1 MYNISPM
8 IYDLL
13 VMEET
18 IEYGINMPHDKLFKD
33 ILNDKEEFCDFINR
47 FVNKGKIEKLL
58 PQDIEKATTS
68 FITPIFKNRESDI
81 LYKKVNEDKYY
92 LVEHQ
97 STADDSMSFR
107 MLNYCVNI
115 LNNIVE
121 RNKLKNREYKI
132 PKIIPIVLYTGERK
146 WNSSRKLTDKQED
159 LDNEGTLIELEYNLI
174 DINSIEEEALF
185 RANTSLAYGLLIEKN
200 KGKDKLIKVLNKI
213 ANNCDSEVKE
223 IKMKRIIKYILE
235 PTIGEK
241 ETEEMLEKFN
251 KMGGEEVM
259 TAIDCLLRDIEEE
272 KKQARIIGLE
282 EGRTEGRIKGIVE
295 GREKGIEEGRKE
307 GIEKGIKE
315 ATKSTAISIAKEML
329 KIGMDI
335 EIISQ
340 ITKLDKKEISRIEL

>member
-1 MYNISPM
+1 MYNISPN
-8 IYDLL
+8 IYNFWL
-13 VMEET
+13 MEESA
-18 IEYGINMPHDKLFKD
+18 EYGINMPHDRLFKD
-33 ILNDKEEFCDFINR
+33 ILNEKEEFCDFINR
-47 FVNKGKIEKLL
+47 FVNKGKKEKLL

-97 STADDSMSFR
+97 STIDDSMSFR

-115 LNNIVE
+115 LNNVIE
-121 RNKLKNREYKI
+121 RNKLRNREYKI

-174 DINSIEEEALF
+174 DINSIEEESLF
-185 RANTSLAYGLLIEKN
+185 RANTSLSYGLLIEKN

-235 PTIGEK
+235 PTIGEE
-241 ETEEMLEKFN
+241 ETKEMLEKFN

-272 KKQARIIGLE
+272 KQQARIIGKE
-282 EGRTEGRIKGIVE
+282 EGKAEGRLKGMVE
-295 GREKGIEEGRKE
+295 GKEMGMKIGIKE
-307 GIEKGIKE
+307 GIKE
-315 ATKSTAISIAKEML
+315 GTKNTSISIAKEML
-329 KIGMDI
+329 RIGMDI
-335 EIISQ
+335 ERISQ
-340 ITKLDKKEISRIEL
+340 ITKLDKEEIRKIEL